1 MSDEK
6 KGAEAEELIFEQLLC
21 GREYGMLDQIQDPMM
36 KMVLGFGVGMKN
48 FSYIIGEKSTKDC
61 VLVDPAWDPSG
72 ILSHVKKLGFKIVGI
87 ILTHGHFDHCGG
99 EPPPPYNAFGIMV
112 PGVKEIL
119 KSTPVKVYGH
129 TDEIPLLMS
138 TTHLKRTDF
147 TPVDEKT
154 TLKVGRTIE
163 LKFLHTPGHT
173 DGSMCI
179 MIEDGK
185 HLLTG
190 DTLFC
195 GSCGRMDLC
204 KNGPLRMWSSLQ
216 KLATLPQEYTVWPG
230 HAYGPNKTTIRR
242 EISNGLLKKI
252 SKDDWMKQHGAK
264 AE

>member
-1 MSDEK
+1 MTDEK
-6 KGAEAEELIFEQLLC
+6 KDTNVEELILEQLLC
-21 GREYGMLDQIQDPMM
+21 GRDYGLADQITDPLM
-36 KMVLGFGVGMKN
+36 KMVLGFGVQMKN
-48 FSYIIGEKSTKDC
+48 FSYVIGEKSSKEC

-72 ILSHVKKLGFKIVGI
+72 ILDRVNKLGLKIVGI

-99 EPPPPYNAFGIMV
+99 EPPPPFNAFGILV

-129 TDEIPLLMS
+129 TDEIPLLVT
-138 TTHLKRTDF
+138 TTHLAKKDF
-147 TPVDEKT
+147 SPVDEKT

-185 HLLTG
+185 HLFTG
-190 DTLFC
+190 DTLFP

-216 KLATLPQEYTVWPG
+216 KLSKLPVEYTVWPG
-230 HAYGPNKTTIRR
+230 HAYGPNKTSIRK
-242 EISNGLLKKI
+242 EIAQGLLKKT
-252 SKDDWMKQHGAK
+252 SKEEWMKEHEK
-264 AE
+264 KTE